1 MPLASRRSSTLP
13 TSLTPTIGRD
23 GEVSA
28 VVDAVVRYGHR
39 LLTLT
44 GPGGVG
50 KTRVALAAA
59 HALSAHFPDGVLF
72 VNLAPIN
79 DPGLVL
85 PTIGQ
90 AVDVRDAGG
99 GSIADQLAGRL
110 ARDHALLVLDNFEQ
124 VAAAAPGVTELLER
138 CPALSAL
145 VTSRMRLRVT
155 GEHEFP
161 ISPLPLP
168 ATSIAESPDDLLESA
183 AVRLFIDRAQA
194 VMPEFTL
201 DADNAEAIAQVCHR
215 LDGLPLAIELAAAW
229 SKLLTPQEL
238 VARLEHRLPILTG
251 GSRDLPSRQRTIH
264 DSISWSYDLL
274 SLPTRVLFREL
285 SVFVGG
291 FTIDAAESVFRDGRA
306 GQVLEG
312 LNTLLE
318 IGLLMREPARPGAIR
333 LGMLETVREFALD
346 RLRESGEEEDVR
358 HRHAMHFLDLAERAS
373 PELAGPTQVAWLD
386 QLADDHENLRE
397 AFTWF
402 RATGAGD
409 EGLRLAGACG
419 RFWYV
424 RGFMREGRSRLAQ
437 ALSAA
442 PERSVSRALALT
454 EAALLAYV
462 AREFDPSE
470 AMANEALEIWREA
483 GDRGAEA
490 QTLYILGMI
499 QENQLRWVSARPLYE
514 EALAIWRDLDDQVRV
529 GDVLSLLG
537 GVAFGEGNIARAKS
551 LEREA
556 AAICRAAG
564 DLRREALCFWYLGMF
579 AGSHGKWADAA
590 QHYAESLRGL
600 VEAKDASWLAK
611 PLIGLAAA
619 AAVCNLPEIAARF
632 LGAADSVIDRIGATM
647 TPFDIPAHDLAARTA
662 RAALGETGYLAAV
675 SSGRNVDP
683 INLMAD
689 VETILLSSGSSDA
702 GLAATRAARDVTDLT
717 TREGEVLRLLARDL
731 SDREI
736 ADTLF
741 ISHRTVNAHV
751 ASILAK
757 LGVGSRRE
765 AASIANELEPTA
777 HPSTPGYLP
786 PVEAT

>member
-1 MPLASRRSSTLP
+1 
-13 TSLTPTIGRD
+13 
-23 GEVSA
+23 
-28 VVDAVVRYGHR
+28 
-39 LLTLT
+39 
-44 GPGGVG
+44 
-50 KTRVALAAA
+50 
-59 HALSAHFPDGVLF
+59 
-72 VNLAPIN
+72 
-79 DPGLVL
+79 
-85 PTIGQ
+85 
-90 AVDVRDAGG
+90 
-99 GSIADQLAGRL
+99 
-110 ARDHALLVLDNFEQ
+110 
-124 VAAAAPGVTELLER
+124 
-138 CPALSAL
+138 
-145 VTSRMRLRVT
+145 
-155 GEHEFP
+155 
-161 ISPLPLP
+161 
-168 ATSIAESPDDLLESA
+168 
-183 AVRLFIDRAQA
+183 
-194 VMPEFTL
+194 
-201 DADNAEAIAQVCHR
+201 
-215 LDGLPLAIELAAAW
+215 
-229 SKLLTPQEL
+229 
-238 VARLEHRLPILTG
+238 
-251 GSRDLPSRQRTIH
+251 
-264 DSISWSYDLL
+264 
-274 SLPTRVLFREL
+274 
-285 SVFVGG
+285 
-291 FTIDAAESVFRDGRA
+291 
-306 GQVLEG
+306 
-312 LNTLLE
+312 
-318 IGLLMREPARPGAIR
+318 
-333 LGMLETVREFALD
+333 
-346 RLRESGEEEDVR
+346 
-358 HRHAMHFLDLAERAS
+358 
-373 PELAGPTQVAWLD
+373 
-386 QLADDHENLRE
+386 
-397 AFTWF
+397 
-402 RATGAGD
+402 
-409 EGLRLAGACG
+409 
-419 RFWYV
+419 
-424 RGFMREGRSRLAQ
+424 
-437 ALSAA
+437 
-442 PERSVSRALALT
+442 
-454 EAALLAYV
+454 
-462 AREFDPSE
+462 
-470 AMANEALEIWREA
+470 
-483 GDRGAEA
+483 
-490 QTLYILGMI
+490 MI